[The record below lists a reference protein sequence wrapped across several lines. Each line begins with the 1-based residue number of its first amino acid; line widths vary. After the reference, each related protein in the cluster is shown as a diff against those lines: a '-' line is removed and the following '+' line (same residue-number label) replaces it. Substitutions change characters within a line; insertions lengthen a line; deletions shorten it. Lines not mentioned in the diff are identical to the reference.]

1 MRFENLFFMSFC
13 INRSG
18 DNQMFLSNF
27 LLAVL
32 LYQHTYCLCP
42 KHDEPLHF
50 KIKAES
56 FTNKL
61 NSNSNE
67 LTYSMSKTV
76 SLSLISNPN
85 KLFKPASKLFKQ
97 ECSIC
102 LAINL
107 KF

>member
-1 MRFENLFFMSFC
+1 
-13 INRSG
+13 
-18 DNQMFLSNF
+18 MFLSNF

-42 KHDEPLHF
+42 KHDDTSLHF

-56 FTNKL
+56 FTNKFK
-61 NSNSNE
+61 NSSSE

-76 SLSLISNPN
+76 SLSIINPN
-85 KLFKPASKLFKQ
+85 KLFKPADKLFTQ
-97 ECSIC
+97 EQSVY

>member
-1 MRFENLFFMSFC
+1 
-13 INRSG
+13 
-18 DNQMFLSNF
+18 MFLSNF

-32 LYQHTYCLCP
+32 LYQHAYCLCP
-42 KHDEPLHF
+42 KYDNTTNLHF

-61 NSNSNE
+61 KSSSNE
-67 LTYSMSKTV
+67 LTYSMSKRV

-85 KLFKPASKLFKQ
+85 NLNKLFKPAAKLFKQ
-97 ECSIC
+97 ECSVY
-102 LAINL
+102 LAINF

>member
-1 MRFENLFFMSFC
+1 
-13 INRSG
+13 
-18 DNQMFLSNF
+18 MFLSNF

-42 KHDEPLHF
+42 KYNDTVNLHF